1 MKVIIIGDGNV
12 GYNIAENLSRYG
24 NDVTI
29 IDKNAESRRK
39 ALENLDIRYV
49 KGNGA
54 SASVLIGAG
63 VRNTDLLI
71 AVTSGDE
78 MNMVCCLI
86 ARRLGTAHI
95 VARIRDPEYADELS
109 GIQEDIGLDMVIN
122 PERAI
127 AREIARLLAFPP
139 AIGVETF
146 ANGRVQMVEIKVLGD
161 MPIANKRLMAISRDI
176 YQPILIGAVLR
187 GDDVIIPNG
196 GTVLLEGDVIY
207 IVGRPSNVF
216 RFCTLIGIQIR
227 RIKNVMI
234 VGGGR
239 VGYYLA
245 MSLGEM
251 GVGVKIIESGYE
263 RCVALA
269 EALPDAL
276 VINGDGA
283 DDSLLRS
290 ESAGDMGAFV
300 SVTDRDEVNLMTA
313 LLAKRL
319 GVPKVVAKLSRADYA
334 DLLGGIGLDNIVSP
348 VTVTANYILRYV
360 RGLQNAEGN
369 TVNSLYRIIGDK
381 AEAIEFTANESAK
394 MIGIPLKDL
403 RLAPGV
409 IIVVIVRKNEV
420 IIPHGNDCIK
430 PHDSVILVTKGLEP
444 ADLNDILLASDA
456 PASPLPGA

>member
-1 MKVIIIGDGNV
+1 
-12 GYNIAENLSRYG
+12 
-24 NDVTI
+24 
-29 IDKNAESRRK
+29 
-39 ALENLDIRYV
+39 
-49 KGNGA
+49 
-54 SASVLIGAG
+54 
-63 VRNTDLLI
+63 
-71 AVTSGDE
+71 
-78 MNMVCCLI
+78 
-86 ARRLGTAHI
+86 
-95 VARIRDPEYADELS
+95 
-109 GIQEDIGLDMVIN
+109 
-122 PERAI
+122 
-127 AREIARLLAFPP
+127 
-139 AIGVETF
+139 
-146 ANGRVQMVEIKVLGD
+146 

-348 VTVTANYILRYV
+348 ITVTANYILRYV